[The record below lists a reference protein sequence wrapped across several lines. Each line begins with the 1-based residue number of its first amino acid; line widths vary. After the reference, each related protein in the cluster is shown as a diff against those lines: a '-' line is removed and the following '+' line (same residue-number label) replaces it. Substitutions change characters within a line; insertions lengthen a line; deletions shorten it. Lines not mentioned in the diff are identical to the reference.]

1 MLLIWFPKCFCT
13 PGDPQCLTE
22 EAEVLCALL
31 GKQQSGRTGQAGEG
45 VSQADTSRGR
55 CSQVGKGRLTS
66 SGFWKIKGERV
77 VLY

>member
-1 MLLIWFPKCFCT
+1 M
-13 PGDPQCLTE
+13 
-22 EAEVLCALL
+22 LCALL
-31 GKQQSGRTGQAGEG
+31 GKQQSGRTGQAEEG